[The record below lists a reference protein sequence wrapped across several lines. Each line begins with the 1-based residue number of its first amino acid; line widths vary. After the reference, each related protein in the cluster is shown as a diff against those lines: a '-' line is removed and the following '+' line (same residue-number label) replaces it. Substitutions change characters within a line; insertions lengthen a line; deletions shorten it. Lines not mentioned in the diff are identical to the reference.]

1 MSGEKNKKKSFFQRL
16 KSKYRLVILNADTF
30 EEKIAFQL
38 SRLNVFIVIV
48 TASVLLV
55 IVTTYIIAFTP
66 LKEFIP
72 GYGSQSERTLRDLM
86 LKADSLEQDLRQ
98 KDLYI
103 YNIKNIIEGKE
114 IVDKLPEKPDS
125 SASNYGDISFKK
137 SKEDSLLRVEVESQQ
152 KYNLSESVDVGSAG
166 VSSIS
171 NLFFFTPLK
180 GLVTNNF
187 NPSDGHNGIDIV
199 AKKNEAIKA
208 TLDGTVVFASWT
220 LKTGYTIAIQ
230 HKENLISVYKHN
242 SALMKHEGDHVNA
255 GEVIAIIGETGEL
268 STGPHL
274 HFELWFNGS
283 PVNPKDYMV
292 F

>member
-1 MSGEKNKKKSFFQRL
+1 MPENKNRKKSFFQKL
-16 KSKYRLVILNADTF
+16 KSKYRLVILNAETF
-30 EEKIAFQL
+30 EEKISFRL
-38 SRLNVFIVIV
+38 SRLNVFVVIV
-48 TASVLLV
+48 AAFVLLV
-55 IVTTYIIAFTP
+55 IATTYIIAFTP

-86 LKADSLEQDLRQ
+86 LKSDSLEENLRQ

-125 SASNYGDISFKK
+125 STSNYDNISFSK
-137 SKEDSLLRVEVESQQ
+137 SKEDSLLRVEVEAQQ
-152 KYNLSESVDVGSAG
+152 KYNLTESSEVGSA
-166 VSSIS
+166 SATSIS

-180 GLVTNNF
+180 GLITSNF
-187 NPSDGHNGIDIV
+187 NASSGHNGIDIV

-208 TLDGTVVFASWT
+208 TLDGTVIFASWT

-242 SALMKHEGDHVNA
+242 SALMKREGDHVKA
-255 GEVIAIIGETGEL
+255 GEVIAIVGETGEL

-274 HFELWFNGS
+274 HFELWLNGS